1 MVTSL
6 TVGAAYFL
14 STNLRDAK
22 EKPPYVF
29 LPCLTFRKSVLHGE
43 PTPKRVYSIE
53 ELLELKDTLTEDA
66 PFFQYQIMNKRSPS
80 RSATPM
86 KVRDNSANNHH
97 RMSIRSA
104 SPMIFYTSGEKRVG
118 SRSVTPLI
126 RKPGD
131 ILSEVDS
138 LSSHPRG
145 TEELMD
151 YYADDPASLPQ
162 GDVTGRIQWIHQNNG
177 RIRMVGRVL
186 STRDLFFHFNDVE
199 LKDGQSLNVGDRVVF
214 EISVYKNL
222 VCAKHIR
229 KVENTRSKS
238 SVNVQSTP

>member
-138 LSSHPRG
+138 LS
-145 TEELMD
+145 
-151 YYADDPASLPQ
+151 
-162 GDVTGRIQWIHQNNG
+162 
-177 RIRMVGRVL
+177 
-186 STRDLFFHFNDVE
+186 
-199 LKDGQSLNVGDRVVF
+199 
-214 EISVYKNL
+214 
-222 VCAKHIR
+222 
-229 KVENTRSKS
+229 
-238 SVNVQSTP
+238 